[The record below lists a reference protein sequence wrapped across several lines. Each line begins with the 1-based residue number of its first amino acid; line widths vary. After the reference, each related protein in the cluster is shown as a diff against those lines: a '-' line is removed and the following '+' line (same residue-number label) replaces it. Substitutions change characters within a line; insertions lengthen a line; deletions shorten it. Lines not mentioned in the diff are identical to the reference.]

1 MGPTRRGLRN
11 EPPIG
16 RTTLSLCVITVS
28 PPTEIISRPYRNI
41 FAAKIAALSF
51 ALLTQLTIFSASV
64 LCSKKGAA
72 KCLAQSDL
80 RYYLARPKY
89 LQVRPGWFSPS

>member
-16 RTTLSLCVITVS
+16 RTTLCLCVITVS
-28 PPTEIISRPYRNI
+28 LTEIVFRPYRNI

-51 ALLTQLTIFSASV
+51 AL
-64 LCSKKGAA
+64 
-72 KCLAQSDL
+72 
-80 RYYLARPKY
+80 
-89 LQVRPGWFSPS
+89 